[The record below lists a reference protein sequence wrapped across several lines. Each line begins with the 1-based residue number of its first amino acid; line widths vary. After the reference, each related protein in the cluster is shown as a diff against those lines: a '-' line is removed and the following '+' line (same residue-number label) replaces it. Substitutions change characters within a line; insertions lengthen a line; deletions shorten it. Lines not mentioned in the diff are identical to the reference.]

1 MATQATPLAH
11 RRRCPRW
18 LHEHWRRIVLV
29 VVPALLT
36 PVFVYLSPQLRCVFE
51 ICVLNCFLLVNE
63 IPAAISALLPV
74 FLVPILGP
82 MSTEEVCAIYFGPS
96 QLYFVSATT
105 IAAAMAESTLAR
117 RAALHLLVRLG
128 PSATRCPTVDF
139 CPLPPSLLTAA
150 ALGSVIMC
158 FVFNSLVTTLLL
170 LSVVDGVCDELSL
183 VLLDPH
189 IKPLPDA
196 RSDTTGEPTRTDKLP
211 TAEITRADSTET
223 QRASVTDKSVP
234 EGAPVQGRRSSVT
247 AEAAGAAAEN
257 GAPSPVTRSHRDER
271 SSTLYVTAED
281 SGLVE
286 GHPSAFRQRMREFA
300 LLPEGN
306 MHVLKYRQ
314 RLRRCLLTA
323 VIYCSTLASTA
334 QLHSPAF
341 NDLLAY
347 MAKEYPEYH
356 VLGSFTFTF
365 YSMPTIFLCTLYLW
379 CYLLRRMKTERAK
392 IRQEERRLPPG
403 VFENR
408 LTLHGHWNFRELST
422 LAVAIMAL
430 VVSAIP
436 KSAWTFVFSRSQVTP
451 ETIVL
456 LLSLSLFSLP
466 AQPGT
471 ASTAP
476 VLPWAEA
483 RARFPWSC
491 MALTA
496 CGQVH
501 VVFFQRSG
509 VNDVLVS
516 WVKSMS
522 NQTSRFFLSV
532 LGALSTVTAEL
543 TSKDRGISFLLP
555 TLDAIIRARKV
566 NPLMLMLPVT
576 RLASAT
582 FSISTSSQNNALLRD
597 CGGLSALDMI
607 TIGGQLHIVF
617 AVLELLSILTVGYA
631 MFDLDSFPY
640 WALPNATRT
649 TERI

>member
-1 MATQATPLAH
+1 MATQPTPLAD

-18 LHEHWRRIVLV
+18 LHDHWRRIVLV

-36 PVFVYLSPQLRCVFE
+36 PIFVYLSPQLRCVFE

-128 PSATRCPTVDF
+128 PSAT
-139 CPLPPSLLTAA
+139 SLLTAA
-150 ALGSVIMC
+150 ALGSMIMC

-196 RSDTTGEPTRTDKLP
+196 RSDTMGEPTRTDKLP
-211 TAEITRADSTET
+211 TAEITRADSIDT

-247 AEAAGAAAEN
+247 AEATGAAPEN
-257 GAPSPVTRSHRDER
+257 GAPSPVTRNHREER

-281 SGLVE
+281 SGLME
-286 GHPSAFRQRMREFA
+286 GNRSAFRQRMREFA

-356 VLGSFTFTF
+356 VLGRFTFTF

-379 CYLLRRMKTERAK
+379 CYLLRRMKAERAK

-422 LAVAIMAL
+422 LAIAIMAL

-451 ETIVL
+451 ETLVL

-476 VLPWAEA
+476 VLPWAAA

-501 VVFFQRSG
+501 VVFFQ
-509 VNDVLVS
+509 
-516 WVKSMS
+516 
-522 NQTSRFFLSV
+522 
-532 LGALSTVTAEL
+532 
-543 TSKDRGISFLLP
+543 
-555 TLDAIIRARKV
+555 IRARKV